1 MKLKY
6 NVNNK
11 VSLFRKVVVLVIAIA
26 MVMLMNQKVFAITD
40 VDASMNVYNLHR
52 YSSYAAADT
61 TGNDSGWFCAVTVT
75 AFNNSVGNSDMSYGY
90 AYAGTSKNAP
100 SNHCTY
106 STSTHNASKNGI
118 HYQRNLKE

>member
-1 MKLKY
+1 MKMKY

-11 VSLFRKVVVLVIAIA
+11 VSIFRKLAVLVIAMA
-26 MVMLMNQKVFAITD
+26 MVMMMNQKAFAITD
-40 VDASMNVYNLHR
+40 VDSSMNVYNLHR

-61 TGNDSGWFCAVTVT
+61 TGNDGGWFCAVTVT

-90 AYAGTSKNAP
+90 AYAGTSINAP

-106 STSTHNASKNGI
+106 SASTHNASKNGI
-118 HYQRNLKE
+118 RYSKYLYE